1 MQQSKPG
8 ALKME
13 LNSSFKMT
21 DYSKRIKRLLRELA
35 AEAYEKELSRELVK
49 LEKSFEEW
57 QDGKINSGE
66 LSHRVHQYETGVSRE
81 LFKKYNEDKFD
92 FNVAYAI
99 VTGILDRKDV
109 PEELLEAIDKHLRF
123 YESMKADG
131 DLKLPGE

>member
-92 FNVAYAI
+92 FNVAYGI

-123 YESMKADG
+123 YESMNADG

>member
-1 MQQSKPG
+1 
-8 ALKME
+8 ME

-123 YESMKADG
+123 YESMNADG